1 MEARAHRLPR
11 LLHYLYSVRGPRPSA
26 SGTLANG
33 EGCSLEFGQLLDL
46 SVAGLTVGMI
56 YALIALG
63 YTMVY
68 GVLEFI
74 NFAHGEVFTV
84 GAYIS
89 AIVLIQS
96 GIQPDTPMA
105 TRLVWM
111 GIALAVSA
119 PLTAILGLLIER
131 IAYRPLRGASRIIP
145 LLSAIGVS
153 IILQN
158 LIILIY
164 GPETI
169 SIPSLVPGFILVAG
183 TRIRIIAI
191 VIIAVSVVLM
201 GILTWLIRSTRI
213 GKAMR
218 ATSQDREAAEMMG
231 IDTNRTIAFT
241 FLVGSALAAVGGFF
255 VVLYYGTLKYD
266 TGFLYGLKAFTAAVL
281 GGIGSIPGAVIG
293 SLALGLAEVLGV
305 GAKLGVLGVFFVVGL
320 AAGLYVQLVR
330 APNGRLEHLHEG
342 QRSPAY
348 VRELVGLYRFAPVN
362 AVKRALG
369 ERTDALLDVSAR
381 HALRLAAGNVFLAV
395 MAAACLLNA
404 DSQIATKWQHVIAFA
419 ILMVILLF
427 RPAGILGEHLPEKV

>member
-1 MEARAHRLPR
+1 M
-11 LLHYLYSVRGPRPSA
+11 
-26 SGTLANG
+26 
-33 EGCSLEFGQLLDL
+33 LDL
-46 SVAGLTVGMI
+46 TVAGLTVGMI

-84 GAYIS
+84 GAYL
-89 AIVLIQS
+89 AAFVFIQA
-96 GIQPDTPMA
+96 GVQPEAPLA

-111 GIALAVSA
+111 GAALAFSV
-119 PLTAILGLLIER
+119 PLTALLGLVIER
-131 IAYRPLRGASRIIP
+131 VAYRPLRESSRIIA

-169 SIPSLVPGFILVAG
+169 SIPTLVPGFITVGG
-183 TRIRIIAI
+183 TRIRLLAVAII
-191 VIIAVSVVLM
+191 VVSIVLM
-201 GILTWLIRSTRI
+201 AALTWLIRWTRI

-255 VVLYYGTLKYD
+255 IVLYYGTLKYD

-293 SLALGLAEVLGV
+293 SLSLGIAEVFGV
-305 GAKLGVLGVFFVVGL
+305 GAELGILAVFFAVGL
-320 AAGLYVQLVR
+320 AIGLYVQLVL
-330 APNGRLEHLHEG
+330 APNQRLRHLHTA
-342 QRSPAY
+342 QRTPEY
-348 VRELVGLYRFAPVN
+348 ERELKRLYRLTPVY
-362 AVKRALG
+362 ATRRVLG
-369 ERTDALLDVSAR
+369 ERTDALMDVSAR
-381 HALRLAAGNVFLAV
+381 QALRLMAGNLFLAGV
-395 MAAACLLNA
+395 TILFALNA
-404 DSQIATKWQHVIAFA
+404 SYQIDTKWQNVIAFA
-419 ILMVILLF
+419 VLMLILLF

>member
-1 MEARAHRLPR
+1 M
-11 LLHYLYSVRGPRPSA
+11 
-26 SGTLANG
+26 T
-33 EGCSLEFGQLLDL
+33 QLLDL
-46 SVAGLTVGMI
+46 AVAGLTVGMI

-84 GAYIS
+84 GAYL
-89 AIVLIQS
+89 AAFVLIWA
-96 GIQPDTPMA
+96 GVQPETPTA
-105 TRLVWM
+105 TRLAWM
-111 GIALAVSA
+111 AAALAFAV
-119 PLTAILGLLIER
+119 PLTAALGLVIER
-131 IAYRPLRGASRIIP
+131 VAYRPLRGSSRIIA

-169 SIPSLVPGFILVAG
+169 SIPSLVPGFITVAG
-183 TRIRIIAI
+183 TRIRLIAI
-191 VIIAVSVVLM
+191 IIIIVSIVLM
-201 GILTWLIRSTRI
+201 GALTWLIRSTRI

-293 SLALGLAEVLGV
+293 SLALGLAEVFGV
-305 GAKLGVLGVFFVVGL
+305 GIELGVLAVFFAMGL
-320 AAGLYVQLVR
+320 AVGLYVQFVR
-330 APNGRLEHLHEG
+330 APRKRLQHLHPA
-342 QRSPAY
+342 QRTPEY
-348 VRELVGLYRFAPVN
+348 ERELTLLYRLTPVY
-362 AVKRALG
+362 AVRRVLG
-369 ERTDALLDVSAR
+369 ERTDALMDVSAR
-381 HALRLAAGNVFLAV
+381 DALRLMGGNLFLAGV
-395 MAAACLLNA
+395 VVLFALNA
-404 DSQIATKWQHVIAFA
+404 NYQIDTKWQNVIAFA
-419 ILMVILLF
+419 VLMLILLF
-427 RPAGILGEHLPEKV
+427 RPSGILGEHLPEKV